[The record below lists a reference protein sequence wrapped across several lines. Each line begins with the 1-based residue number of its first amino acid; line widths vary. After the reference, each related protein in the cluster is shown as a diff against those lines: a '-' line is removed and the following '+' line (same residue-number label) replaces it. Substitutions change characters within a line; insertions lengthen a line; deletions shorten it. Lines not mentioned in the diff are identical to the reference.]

1 MKLFGKGGGPL
12 TPAQKKLATA
22 VAAMALIVATSVSV
36 DLALS
41 RLDAERAEEATAEEV
56 QPGPALDEKSSDP
69 SETEGASGAEAAGE
83 ETSGAKAGADEES
96 LGTGAVYEGDGVSV
110 ENRAGRDLDAT
121 GREIADAVK
130 SACEAN
136 GFDVS
141 GRAFWVTSVAEDGAY
156 YIVSGVEGAS
166 YLRLMPQA
174 AGGFSV
180 MLFGDEDSFRR
191 QLEADSSTKNEG
203 ANGGTEVQESFA
215 QSDPADAAKGGAAS

>member
-22 VAAMALIVATSVSV
+22 VAAMALIVAASVSA

-41 RLDAERAEEATAEEV
+41 RLDAERAEEATAEEA
-56 QPGPALDEKSSDP
+56 QPGPALDEKSSNP
-69 SETEGASGAEAAGE
+69 SDTEGASSAEAGGE
-83 ETSGAKAGADEES
+83 GTSGAEAGADEEP
-96 LGTGAVYEGDGVSV
+96 LGVGAVYEGDGVSV

-174 AGGFSV
+174 AV
-180 MLFGDEDSFRR
+180 GDEDSFRR
-191 QLEADSSTKNEG
+191 QLEADGGTKNEG
-203 ANGGTEVQESFA
+203 AEGGAEAQESSA
-215 QSDPADAAKGGAAS
+215 QSDPADAAEGGAAS